1 MQGVQITTTA
11 PIISHL
17 LFADDSLLLFKA
29 TSVCAD
35 AVSRVLTNYCAASG
49 QLVNF
54 SKSCIFFSKKCD
66 MAIREDIK
74 RKVGMTN
81 ESITDRYLG
90 LPTDVGRAKEGKFKY
105 LKDRVWKRVQGWME
119 KTLSVGGKE
128 VLIKSIVQAIPTYS
142 MSCFRLPMGL
152 CNHINS
158 LIRKFWWASKQ
169 GSRKTNWVA
178 WDKMTVPKFLG
189 GMGFRDIN
197 IFNLVLLAKQG
208 WRILQYPNSLAARVL
223 KAVYFSNGDFLNAGL
238 GSRPSHTWRA
248 IIEGREILKLGII
261 RRIGSGKDTFI
272 WDDNWIPRDWMLRP
286 IRA

>member
-1 MQGVQITTTA
+1 MYLARLISDNILVAYECLHYMKTNRTKKNSFCALKLDMTKAYDRVEWNFLEAMMLGFHDQWVRTIMKCVTSVSYSIILTGSIWIFFEPSHGIRQGDPISPYLFLLCAEALTCCLKKEEANKRLQGVQITTTA

-35 AVSRVLTNYCAASG
+35 VVSRVLTNYCAASG

-128 VLIKSIVQAIPTYS
+128 VLIKSTRKVARANARACILF
-142 MSCFRLPMGL
+142 CFR
-152 CNHINS
+152 NS
-158 LIRKFWWASKQ
+158 
-169 GSRKTNWVA
+169 
-178 WDKMTVPKFLG
+178 
-189 GMGFRDIN
+189 
-197 IFNLVLLAKQG
+197 
-208 WRILQYPNSLAARVL
+208 
-223 KAVYFSNGDFLNAGL
+223 SNKI
-238 GSRPSHTWRA
+238 S
-248 IIEGREILKLGII
+248 
-261 RRIGSGKDTFI
+261 
-272 WDDNWIPRDWMLRP
+272 
-286 IRA
+286 